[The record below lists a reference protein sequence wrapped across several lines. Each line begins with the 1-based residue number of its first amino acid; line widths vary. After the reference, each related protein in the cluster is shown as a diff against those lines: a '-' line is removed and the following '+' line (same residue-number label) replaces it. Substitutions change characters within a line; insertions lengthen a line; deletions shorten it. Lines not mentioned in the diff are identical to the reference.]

1 MAQTSE
7 DKILKAMKKEDKPLR
22 PGDIAELTGIDKTD
36 VTKAIKKLSGEG
48 KVISPKRCFYEAV
61 K

>member
-1 MAQTSE
+1 MQ
-7 DKILKAMKKEDKPLR
+7 KEAKPLR
-22 PGDIAELTGIDKTD
+22 PGEIAELTGVDKND
-36 VTKAIKKLSGEG
+36 VGKAIKVLAGEG